1 MTLPQTILQEIKKYF
16 EYAHLGDK
24 KHFIAFNVF
33 ISKFK
38 NIFWWLVA
46 IHYSQGP
53 QQGKM
58 G

>member
-38 NIFWWLVA
+38 NIFW
-46 IHYSQGP
+46 
-53 QQGKM
+53 
-58 G
+58 